1 MPTDEHDERAAQPT
15 PEPPGGD
22 AAPEP
27 TTGGSGGAAARAR
40 RRGLRRVVNRRN
52 AMWTAVVAV
61 VAVLALALILFVFY
75 RTGQVDRYVA
85 RQIVSTLAKY
95 NVRAEVGSFRSR
107 LSAREVEIN
116 DLKLYN
122 AVTGAPIGNVGRI
135 LATVRVEDMWALS
148 LSRNVNL
155 EKLVVDRP
163 EIWVVYDAEG
173 RSNFSGLKIP
183 PPEPNQRILFAYST
197 AEVAVNDAV
206 VHYDDRRYD
215 ISGEAKNVRATVRP
229 DDPNAP
235 AESRMNRIDLSASD
249 STFTLN
255 GRAVDPIEVKL
266 SARANQLRA
275 DVDELVLRSPVAE
288 ARLSGTLDDWRALRY
303 RMDVNASVDL
313 TQTSDLLRLETTMRG
328 AGRFEG
334 KVTGEGDRYK
344 VEGLLAS
351 DALAADG
358 VRLKALSVSATAS
371 GQGSSY
377 EAQGRAVA
385 ELLSAGDF
393 QLNLVQLVGGVTGTG
408 ADFRWLGD
416 LRAASARSGST
427 SLAGLFV
434 KDAAAELRGGEVAG
448 GSAAS
453 ASASSVVFAGG
464 RVAGAQVTGVK
475 AERGGDGRLRVTADA
490 ARAGTIN
497 ASGAT
502 VSGARAAGVDATVN
516 PDNSVSATVARVS
529 VEGLSAAGARTD
541 AINIAGVRLA
551 VTSGGRVEGSSG
563 DVGVGSVAF
572 TAPPASRG
580 AAAQSGRVENV
591 RLARPRFVLEP
602 GGRYRA
608 SADLSLG
615 GGVLG
620 ELKMG
625 RARAAV
631 VATNDQIQF
640 NDFAA
645 DLFNGSARGS
655 ATVATNARAASSV
668 RATFERVDAGG
679 LLAVFSGNAVPL
691 TGAATG
697 TVDLR
702 FPGTDFKLASGRVD
716 ATFEG
721 ATGRD
726 ESARTPLTGRLA
738 LVADRGTF
746 DIERA
751 NLRAGATELTATGRF
766 SFRGGSD
773 LAVNL
778 DSADAAEFQAVA
790 LSTGLLAP
798 FEDTVRGLDVALA
811 GSLSFK
817 GTVAGDLDAPAV
829 NGRFELQSLN
839 LRGRNLGALSADIA
853 SNGAETRV
861 DNGRLSEP
869 DGGGVT
875 FTAVIPRAG
884 ENNIAF
890 DATLEGVNAGNLL
903 GALGLGGQTLS
914 GAETTTTGALV
925 GNLSGMGPASGKI
938 SVTGYPG
945 AMQGSADLRVAPGRI
960 GSTPYDEIVARATFS
975 GSNVTLDNFD
985 VRLGDGRVTAAG
997 GVEIGKSTH
1006 GVPNINVRDF
1016 RVEGKN
1022 VELALVASLFG
1033 GRGLPALS
1041 GKADFN
1047 ATVSGNPLDPTTLK
1061 AELSARGRDVTVNG
1075 QPAGELTINGR
1086 MTEDQKFVAELTTG
1100 LLGQPQVVRASI
1112 DLAGENLPVTVET
1125 TLTGADL
1132 TPLFAALLNNPN
1144 VRVTGR
1150 AAGTIRATG
1159 DLLNEE
1165 GAFSADAVAGRAE
1178 FSELTV
1184 QVEDVPLTAE
1194 SPLVVTF
1201 KPNEVTFERTR
1212 FTGPG
1217 TNIVFGGTAALGAGG
1232 RQSLTVNGDLNLR
1245 VLSSARRN
1253 FFMSGV
1259 ARVAAGVTGSFEQ
1272 PQVTGTASVTGV
1284 SLALLLSNERLM
1296 ATEINGAVRF
1306 NSNQAN
1312 VESLTGRLG
1321 GGRFS
1326 VTGGALLSGFVPTQ
1340 FRVVAR
1346 GENVT
1351 VPAAAF
1357 VTLPSFLGDLP
1368 TTADASLEI
1377 RGGAEGIFAK
1387 GTVKVRRTEI
1397 TEDIDLADLIDRRNE
1412 VPITSGGGGGGG
1424 AGGGAGLFGG
1434 PTSVDLTIQ
1443 GQDALVVRN
1452 NLADM
1457 VGSINLKVSGPID
1470 APVTSG
1476 RITATRGTVAFRND
1490 RYEIQRAIVDLP
1502 PRVEAPPVINLQAQS
1517 DIRGYRVTVTMS
1529 GPLSG
1534 GLTTTATSD
1543 PSLPQADVIALITTG
1558 NLSGGPEGTSTL
1570 AQTGLGT
1577 ATSLLTDTLINAP
1590 VQKATD
1596 KLFGLNRFEFD
1607 PVIAGRGG
1615 QSPTAR
1621 LTVGRQVNRNLAIT
1635 YSTNVTGE
1643 TNQVIAVEYRVSDRL
1658 SFIAQYQQGS
1668 TDTLHTRGNNFNFE
1682 LRFRK
1687 RY

>member
-15 PEPPGGD
+15 PEPPGGAPTP
-22 AAPEP
+22 AAPAPEE
-27 TTGGSGGAAARAR
+27 GGGASRARRR

-61 VAVLALALILFVFY
+61 VAVVALALILFIFY

-85 RQIVSTLAKY
+85 RQIVSTFAKY
-95 NVRAEVGSFRSR
+95 NIRAEVGSFRSR

-122 AVTGAPIGNVGRI
+122 AATGAPIGNVGRI

-155 EKLVVDRP
+155 EKLVVERP

-197 AEVAVNDAV
+197 AEVTVNDAV

-229 DDPNAP
+229 DDPAAP
-235 AESRMNRIDLSASD
+235 AESRMNRIDLAASD

-255 GRAVDPIEVKL
+255 GRAVNPIGVEL
-266 SARANQLRA
+266 RARANQSRA
-275 DVDELVLRSPVAE
+275 DIDELILRSPVAE

-303 RMDVNASVDL
+303 RMDVNAGVDL

-344 VEGLLAS
+344 VEGQLVS

-377 EAQGRAVA
+377 EAQGKAVA

-464 RVAGAQVTGVK
+464 RVAGAQVSGVK

-490 ARAGTIN
+490 ARADSVN
-497 ASGAT
+497 ASGAA
-502 VSGARAAGVDATVN
+502 VRGARAEGVDATVN

-529 VEGLSAAGARTD
+529 VSGLSAAGARTG

-551 VTSGGRVEGSSG
+551 VSPGGRVEGTSG

-631 VATNDQIQF
+631 SATNDRIEL

-655 ATVATNARAASSV
+655 ATIATSARAASSV
-668 RATFERVDAGG
+668 RATFEGVDAGG
-679 LLAVFSGNAVPL
+679 LIAVFSGNAVPL

-726 ESARTPLTGRLA
+726 ASARTPLTGRLA
-738 LVADRGTF
+738 LTADRGTF

-751 NLRAGATELTATGRF
+751 DLRAGATELTATGRF

-778 DSADAAEFQAVA
+778 DSADASEFQAVV

-798 FEDTVRGLDVALA
+798 FEDTVRSLDVALA
-811 GSLSFK
+811 GRLSFK

-884 ENNIAF
+884 ENNVAF

-903 GALGLGGQTLS
+903 GALGVGGQTPS
-914 GAETTTTGALV
+914 GALV
-925 GNLSGMGPASGKI
+925 SNLSGMGPASGKI

-960 GSTPYDEIVARATFS
+960 GSTPYDDIVARATFS
-975 GSNVTLDNFD
+975 GSNVTLDAFD
-985 VRLGDGRVTAAG
+985 VRLGDGHITAAG

-1006 GVPNINVRDF
+1006 GVPNVNVRDF

-1033 GRGLPALS
+1033 GGDQAGLPALT

-1061 AELSARGRDVTVNG
+1061 AEVSARGRDVTVNG
-1075 QPAGELTINGR
+1075 QPAGELTLNGR

-1150 AAGTIRATG
+1150 AAGTIRASG

-1165 GAFSADAVAGRAE
+1165 GAFTAEAVAGRAE

-1194 SPLVVTF
+1194 NPLVVTF

-1272 PQVTGTASVTGV
+1272 PQVTGTASVTGA
-1284 SLALLLSNERLM
+1284 SLALLLSNERLT
-1296 ATEINGAVRF
+1296 ATEINGSVRF

-1377 RGGAEGIFAK
+1377 RGGAEGIIAE

-1412 VPITSGGGGGGG
+1412 VPITSGGGGESGGG
-1424 AGGGAGLFGG
+1424 AAGFLG
-1434 PTSVDLTIQ
+1434 PTTVDLTIQ

-1457 VGSINLKVSGPID
+1457 VGSLNLRVRGPID
-1470 APVTSG
+1470 APVSSG

-1490 RYEIQRAIVDLP
+1490 RYEIQRAIIDLP

-1529 GPLSG
+1529 GPISG

-1668 TDTLHTRGNNFNFE
+1668 TDTLRTRGNNFNFE